1 MISLKWPT
9 GDMAVS
15 EITPNTLVHITHKAC
30 VLFHPAAVRVHTSL
44 ALPAYT
50 GNEGHVPA
58 ETLASRESNG
68 ILDNAGME

>member
-30 VLFHPAAVRVHTSL
+30 VLFHPAAV
-44 ALPAYT
+44 
-50 GNEGHVPA
+50 HVSGS
-58 ETLASRESNG
+58 TCLHWQ
-68 ILDNAGME
+68 